1 MPVSRWAKQNEKKF
15 VIFHDAISASERGEG
30 KVNKPRF
37 RALCPT
43 FLEGCLITN

>member
-1 MPVSRWAKQNEKKF
+1 MRVSRWAKQNEKQF
-15 VIFHDAISASERGEG
+15 VMFHDAISASERGKG

-37 RALCPT
+37 WAFRPT